1 MSIDKVLVSC
11 IIPTKNRQEK
21 LKLAIES
28 VLNQT
33 HKNIEVIVVDDGSD
47 EKIVNTYSNDKV
59 VVINNDFSI
68 GGAAARNVGV
78 KIASGEF
85 ICFLDDDDEYLPTKI
100 EVMLNEFDETLDA
113 VVAECLLLTEEG
125 EIFNPQSN
133 FSGKKNFI
141 KNKIHNNATLIRKK
155 VFDRLCFNESL
166 EKFQDTQFNAD
177 LCYLYKVKYI
187 PIAVAN
193 WNLSWSTNQITTV
206 RYRFRDFTN
215 YFRLIKHF
223 LFNTRAPIWLMY
235 NHVAILLYFLIKRR

>member
-1 MSIDKVLVSC
+1 MCITNALVTC
-11 IIPTKNRQEK
+11 VIPTKNRHDK
-21 LKLAIES
+21 LRLAIDS
-28 VLNQT
+28 VLNQSYE
-33 HKNIEVIVVDDGSD
+33 NVEVIVVDDGSD
-47 EKIVNTYSNDKV
+47 EKVENHYDSRRVTI
-59 VVINNDFSI
+59 INNKFSV
-68 GGAAARNVGV
+68 GGAAARNLGI
-78 KIASGEF
+78 KSAKGDF

-100 EVMLNEFDETLDA
+100 EVMLKEFDKSTDA
-113 VVAECLLLTEEG
+113 VVAECLLLSDG
-125 EIFNPQSN
+125 EVAFNPQTT
-133 FSGKKNFI
+133 FSGKNNFV
-141 KNKIHNNATLIRKK
+141 KNKIHNNATLVRAK
-155 VFDRLCFNESL
+155 VFDNLSFNESL